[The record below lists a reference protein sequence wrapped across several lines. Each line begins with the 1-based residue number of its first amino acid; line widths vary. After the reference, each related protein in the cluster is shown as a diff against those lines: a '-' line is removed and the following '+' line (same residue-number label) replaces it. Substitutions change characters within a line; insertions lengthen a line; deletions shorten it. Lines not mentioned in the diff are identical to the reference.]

1 MPNTYTW
8 TFPALTAYPEYA
20 SQTDVVREVH
30 WTLTADD
37 GQGHIATTYGSVG
50 LVYEAGSSFTPFAQ
64 LTQAQVQEWVSTKM
78 GPDSL
83 ASLENKLQEQIQQQV
98 APIEITQPAPWATTQ
113 AV

>member
-1 MPNTYTW
+1 MAITYTW
-8 TFPALTAYPEYA
+8 NYPSFTLYTQFNG
-20 SQTDVVREVH
+20 QTDVVREVH

-78 GPDSL
+78 GPDNL